1 MKKFRI
7 FAGLK
12 GGLDGP
18 SYVKTCLYKNKEDA
32 EQDAYQYAIEEYES
46 YAGSHGIR
54 SLNDIAEEEDL
65 DLDDERDLREAEE
78 IYNEDLESW
87 IDFYVEEVKEGELDI
102 PEGYE

>member
-7 FAGLK
+7 FAGLE

-46 YAGSHGIR
+46 YAGLHGIR

>member
-7 FAGLK
+7 FAGLE

-46 YAGSHGIR
+46 YAGLHGIR

-65 DLDDERDLREAEE
+65 DLDDERDLMVAEE
-78 IYNEDLESW
+78 IYYEDMESW

>member
-7 FAGLK
+7 FAGLE
-12 GGLDGP
+12 GGFGGP
-18 SYVKTCLYKNKEDA
+18 NYVKTCLYKNKEDA

-46 YAGSHGIR
+46 YAGLHGIR

-65 DLDDERDLREAEE
+65 DLDDERDLKEAEE